1 MADVGLGNV
10 RIIADSDGDT
20 VTVTN
25 NKLDVNATLST
36 ASVNI
41 GDVDVLSVPAPLSVT
56 GGGTE
61 SSALRV
67 TLANDSTGTLT
78 VDGTVTA
85 NLSATD
91 NAVLDTI
98 DAVLDT
104 IKIDTEAIETAIE
117 SMERTTERLGVAT
130 YSEGA
135 SYGTLIGV
143 VRNDTLATLADT
155 DNEIAPLQV
164 NASGAL
170 YTDVASTVQPA
181 GSGTFT
187 SYAQFDAAESPTAL
201 TDASN
206 GINATETAA
215 KEVIIQADND
225 NSGYIMVGGSNAA
238 ADTNGIRLNAGDTL
252 ILPVA
257 NIANIYIDGS
267 AASQKVNVSIV
278 K

>member
-1 MADVGLGNV
+1 
-10 RIIADSDGDT
+10 
-20 VTVTN
+20 
-25 NKLDVNATLST
+25 
-36 ASVNI
+36 
-41 GDVDVLSVPAPLSVT
+41 
-56 GGGTE
+56 
-61 SSALRV
+61 
-67 TLANDSTGTLT
+67 
-78 VDGTVTA
+78 
-85 NLSATD
+85 
-91 NAVLDTI
+91 
-98 DAVLDT
+98 
-104 IKIDTEAIETAIE
+104 
-117 SMERTTERLGVAT
+117 MERTTERLGVAT
-130 YSEGA
+130 YSEGG

-238 ADTNGIRLNAGDTL
+238 ADTNGVRLNAGDTL